1 MHKCLFRHSRRF
13 VKAARRGTIVATG
26 FILLPEYYTSLTF
39 LVAACAA
46 CAVGTACSPA
56 RCEFYKCIMSACCA
70 DLRFICQHIFTSFHI
85 TVSMIMTQAY
95 GWQRSIDFYVHKIS
109 CRPPSFPAKFS
120 KLTIKSLLFVKT
132 DFTIHP
138 CLFNKNDTYTCIRK
152 QKTLCM
158 ILKDPTQC
166 FMFLRKLFKY

>member
-13 VKAARRGTIVATG
+13 VKAARRGTIFATG

-70 DLRFICQHIFTSFHI
+70 DLRFICQHIFTCYEVTSCQAVFMRSPQPSPFFSFNAGYRGRASDL
-85 TVSMIMTQAY
+85 TVPGLGHSVIRGLVTNRSMV
-95 GWQRSIDFYVHKIS
+95 RREF
-109 CRPPSFPAKFS
+109 CR
-120 KLTIKSLLFVKT
+120 LLA
-132 DFTIHP
+132 
-138 CLFNKNDTYTCIRK
+138 
-152 QKTLCM
+152 
-158 ILKDPTQC
+158 
-166 FMFLRKLFKY
+166 